1 MTDLQIATGYKA
13 ARPWIPSRSEIFPP
27 VNAPAASSGSL
38 RRRPLLVPRSWVLL
52 TPPSSSDRPRTPSL
66 QHLLAAPPPP
76 HRWSL
81 AHRAYGR
88 QVCPFRGQQ
97 NRRVHGRVP
106 SFDSW
111 RGAGEQFLLCMRA
124 QASDK
129 HASGEQRTDATFRNW
144 VKVGD
149 AEFPPEAGR
158 YHLYISHACPWANR
172 CNTVRYMKGLTD
184 VIGLSVV
191 HPTWAR
197 SRPDDENDL
206 HCGWQFKVGCPR

>member
-1 MTDLQIATGYKA
+1 
-13 ARPWIPSRSEIFPP
+13 
-27 VNAPAASSGSL
+27 
-38 RRRPLLVPRSWVLL
+38 
-52 TPPSSSDRPRTPSL
+52 
-66 QHLLAAPPPP
+66 
-76 HRWSL
+76 
-81 AHRAYGR
+81 
-88 QVCPFRGQQ
+88 
-97 NRRVHGRVP
+97 
-106 SFDSW
+106 
-111 RGAGEQFLLCMRA
+111 MRA
-124 QASDK
+124 PASDK
-129 HASGEQRTDATFRNW
+129 RASGEQRTDATFRNW

-172 CNTVRYMKGLTD
+172 CNTVMHMKGLTD

>member
-1 MTDLQIATGYKA
+1 M
-13 ARPWIPSRSEIFPP
+13 
-27 VNAPAASSGSL
+27 
-38 RRRPLLVPRSWVLL
+38 
-52 TPPSSSDRPRTPSL
+52 
-66 QHLLAAPPPP
+66 
-76 HRWSL
+76 
-81 AHRAYGR
+81 
-88 QVCPFRGQQ
+88 
-97 NRRVHGRVP
+97 VP
-106 SFDSW
+106 SCDSW
-111 RGAGEQFLLCMRA
+111 RGAGGQFLLCMRA
-124 QASDK
+124 PASDK
-129 HASGEQRTDATFRNW
+129 RASGEQRTDATFRNW

-172 CNTVRYMKGLTD
+172 CNTVMHMKGLTD